1 MGEYSARTEIIEKIT
16 ELADIDRIGLL
27 SQKCDIAVSFA
38 GGRTVKKYLDGSG
51 ICDMNLQV
59 LGRSSDQLAVSEE
72 LNRICSVFD
81 KIKKFPKN
89 EKWDIRGISVGS
101 MPSLKMRDTDGTW
114 VFSCILTVR
123 YYEKTDRRNLN
134 EII

>member
-1 MGEYSARTEIIEKIT
+1 MSGYSARTEIIETIT

-27 SQKCDIAVSFA
+27 SRKCDIAVSFA

-51 ICDMNLQV
+51 VYDMNLQI
-59 LGRSSDQLAVSEE
+59 LGRNSDQLAVSEE
-72 LNRICSVFD
+72 LNRICTVFD

-89 EKWDIRGISVGS
+89 EKWDIRSVSVGS

-123 YYEKTDRRNLN
+123 YYEK
-134 EII
+134 